1 LTNKPSALG
10 PNGPAPSSLGSGIH
24 ERTPPIATLRALAIP
39 PGPSA
44 LSLLAALEGV
54 LDGRDAPVVPIPSGD
69 LRESELLT
77 RGLRVGEEIDD
88 DVALVIPT
96 SGTTGTPKGAML
108 TAAALIAGASATHDR
123 LGGPGTWL
131 LALPAHHIAG
141 MQELVRSSLAGTV
154 PAELDLS
161 AGFDVTALP
170 AAVGDMGSG
179 RRYASLVATQLAK
192 ALAEPAAAAA
202 LAELD
207 AVLLGGGPAPAP
219 VLAAASDA
227 GIAVVRTY
235 GSSET
240 AGGCVYDGLPLDGV
254 QVRIDSEDSR
264 ISIGGCTLA
273 KGYRNP
279 TQPDPFT
286 EPGWFRTDDVG
297 AVDDSGRLSVLGRI
311 DDAISTGGL
320 TVLPTIVEAVLSR
333 HPAVTDC
340 AVFGV
345 ADDRLGQRVVAAIV
359 VTGPA
364 PTLEELRDFVAVSLD
379 RTAAPREL
387 HVVTEL
393 PRHGIGKLNRR
404 ALAQRFGPDPFR
416 RIWLGSQ
423 S

>member
-1 LTNKPSALG
+1 
-10 PNGPAPSSLGSGIH
+10 
-24 ERTPPIATLRALAIP
+24 
-39 PGPSA
+39 
-44 LSLLAALEGV
+44 
-54 LDGRDAPVVPIPSGD
+54 
-69 LRESELLT
+69 
-77 RGLRVGEEIDD
+77 
-88 DVALVIPT
+88 
-96 SGTTGTPKGAML
+96 ML

-141 MQELVRSSLAGTV
+141 MQVLVRSSLAGTV

-170 AAVGDMGSG
+170 AAVGDMGSS
-179 RRYASLVATQLAK
+179 RRYVPRWWPPSWRRRSRNRPLR
-192 ALAEPAAAAA
+192 AA

-279 TQPDPFT
+279 AA
-286 EPGWFRTDDVG
+286 GSVHRT
-297 AVDDSGRLSVLGRI
+297 RL
-311 DDAISTGGL
+311 
-320 TVLPTIVEAVLSR
+320 
-333 HPAVTDC
+333 
-340 AVFGV
+340 
-345 ADDRLGQRVVAAIV
+345 
-359 VTGPA
+359 
-364 PTLEELRDFVAVSLD
+364 VSH
-379 RTAAPREL
+379 R
-387 HVVTEL
+387 
-393 PRHGIGKLNRR
+393 
-404 ALAQRFGPDPFR
+404 
-416 RIWLGSQ
+416 
-423 S
+423 